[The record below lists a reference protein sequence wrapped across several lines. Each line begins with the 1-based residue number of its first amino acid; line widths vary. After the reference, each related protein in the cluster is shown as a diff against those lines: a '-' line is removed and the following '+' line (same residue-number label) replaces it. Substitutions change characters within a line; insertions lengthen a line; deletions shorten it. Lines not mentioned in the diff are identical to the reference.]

1 MTELDEAMVEKFKVL
16 AAHRNESGK
25 SWCDFMWFVD
35 EHAEAFVDAITA
47 ILPDLREQHYA
58 ECAAGIVAW
67 LKDQWD
73 RGELVCGDELADAI
87 ERGDHITK
95 EGE

>member
-35 EHAEAFVDAITA
+35 EHAEAFVDAMTA
-47 ILPDLREQHYA
+47 INPDLREQHYA
-58 ECAAGIVAW
+58 DEIERLRATLEQACSAM
-67 LKDQWD
+67 
-73 RGELVCGDELADAI
+73 ELA
-87 ERGDHITK
+87 
-95 EGE
+95 